1 MYELILER
9 DFYKDMYRRLCE
21 SLGIEPENY
30 KNHKGS
36 WEPRVDRHYVPPYG
50 PPRGKPWP
58 GEQGV
63 GQSLPF
69 GLSGERLIS
78 RKLKTWG

>member
-9 DFYKDMYRRLCE
+9 DFYKDMYRKLCE
-21 SLGIEPENY
+21 GIGIEPKNY
-30 KNHKGS
+30 KDHKDS

-50 PPRGKPWP
+50 SPRGQPWP
-58 GEQGV
+58 GERSATQ
-63 GQSLPF
+63 PF

-78 RKLKTWG
+78 RKPKTWG